1 MARRFARRKP
11 RVLWLP
17 VLGNDLSTEPEVTFP
32 VPGAAGSLVVEGDGS
47 ISSTYIPVTFD
58 RPVSAA
64 RAQDNDSPFDNPTQT
79 LHDVAQG
86 NAYRLRRIVGKC
98 FITQA
103 PDASTS
109 APCLDVAAGFI
120 VKRVNDSGVPL
131 FPGTPLSQDAA
142 EDPWI
147 WRRRWMLG
155 LSRVL
160 GAWTGLI
167 DQTFQAYPSTT
178 AGYGSVADGP
188 HIDQKTAR
196 LISNDEQLFFYV
208 AARVAGNSIPY
219 TTGSLLLFDLDIRL
233 LASLRSQISNR
244 RNASR

>member
-17 VLGNDLSTEPEVTFP
+17 ILGNDLSTEPEVTFP
-32 VPGAAGSLVVEGDGS
+32 VPGLAASLDVPGDGS
-47 ISSTYIPVTFD
+47 IANYYSPVTFD
-58 RPVSAA
+58 RPLSAA
-64 RAQDNDSPFDNPTQT
+64 RVQDNTDLLENPPHT

-86 NAYRLRRIVGKC
+86 NAYRLRRIVGKA
-98 FITQA
+98 FLA
-103 PDASTS
+103 NSPNASTS
-109 APCLDVAAGFI
+109 APALDVAAGFM
-120 VKRVNDSGVPL
+120 VKRVTRDGVPL
-131 FPGTPLSQDAA
+131 FPTTPLDQDAA

-160 GAWTGLI
+160 GAFTGLI
-167 DQTFQAYPSTT
+167 DQTFQGYPGNT
-178 AGYGSVADGP
+178 ALYGSVADGP

-196 LISNDEQLFFYV
+196 IISNDEQLFFFV
-208 AARVAGNSIPY
+208 AARAAGGSIPY
-219 TTGSLLLFDLDIRL
+219 STSSLLLIDVDLRIL
-233 LASLRSQISNR
+233 GSLRSQVGNK